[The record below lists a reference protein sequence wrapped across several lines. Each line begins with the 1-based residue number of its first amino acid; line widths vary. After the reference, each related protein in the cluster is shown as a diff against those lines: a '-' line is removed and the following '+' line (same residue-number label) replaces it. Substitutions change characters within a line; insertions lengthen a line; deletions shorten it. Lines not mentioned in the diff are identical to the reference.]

1 MDLAFFKKSGEHQ
14 TVPKGEVITVT
25 RTQESISAIYFLE
38 TGIASLMSINEKGE
52 KQTFQYFTKPGF
64 LNSIPYLTRSRLGF
78 ENDREIEVIAKSS
91 CDVWKIPVDRF
102 ECYRNNPDFLNL
114 LLDNVLQ
121 DYIFAM
127 DKQQNGSNGN
137 TLSNLCQFIDQYAQP
152 GDSYRRLNKLF
163 TYAEIASFLQV
174 HEVSVA
180 RLMKELKEAG
190 VIVKEGHE
198 LVIRDEE
205 TLRQWQYIQ

>member
-1 MDLAFFKKSGEHQ
+1 MDLAFFKESGERQ
-14 TVPKGEVITVT
+14 TVPKGEVITDT
-25 RTQESISAIYFLE
+25 RTQESISTIYFLE

-52 KQTFQYFTKPGF
+52 KQTFQYFIKPGF

-78 ENDREIEVIAKSS
+78 ENDRDVEVIAKTS
-91 CDVWKIPVDRF
+91 CNIWKIQVDRF
-102 ECYRNNPDFLNL
+102 ENYRNNPDLLNL
-114 LLDNVLQ
+114 FLDNVLQ

-127 DKQQNGSNGN
+127 NKQENGSNGS

-152 GDSYRRLNKLF
+152 GDPHRRLNKLF

-190 VIVKEGHE
+190 IIAKEGHE
-198 LVIRDEE
+198 LVIQNEE
-205 TLRQWQYIQ
+205 VLRQWQDRV